1 MIKRWFALFAVIIVF
16 SAGGIFASRTGAAP
30 SRDFGVGWTAQYFN
44 NTSLSGTPVFTE
56 SLPSGINFFWGTGS
70 PNPAVPSDN
79 FSARYTSV
87 QQFNAGTYQF
97 SVQSDDGVRV
107 FIDGVIVL
115 DRFVGRVLTND
126 TFSISLTQGPHT
138 LVVEYFEGIDQA
150 ALQFQ
155 WFQVS
160 TGIVGTPTVFGAPT
174 ATFGPTPSAT
184 RIPPTSLPAIPPG
197 ALTGTVVR
205 ATVLLTRSEPYIGA
219 PVVGRVL
226 RGQTYAVIGRDADA
240 RWFLLQLSGFQGW
253 VWGYYLFV
261 NGNEFNAPV
270 VGPFTTSGAPSNATG
285 VVIQTNSG
293 LRLRAAPTTE
303 SAQIGRIPWGEILPV
318 IGRTASNGWVQV
330 EFRGTIGWVSSGFF
344 DFVEGDLNTVPVTG

>member
-1 MIKRWFALFAVIIVF
+1 MIRRWFAFFAVILVF
-16 SAGGIFASRTGAAP
+16 SAGGIFASSLAAAP
-30 SRDFGVGWTAQYFN
+30 SREFGVGWTVQYFN
-44 NTSLSGTPVFTE
+44 NTSLAGTPIFTE
-56 SLPSGINFFWGTGS
+56 TLPSGINFFWGTGS
-70 PNPAVPSDN
+70 PNPAVPADN
-79 FSARYTSV
+79 WSARYTSV

-107 FIDGVIVL
+107 FSDGVIVL

-126 TFSISLTQGPHT
+126 TFTVTLTQGPHT

-155 WFQVS
+155 WFQVG
-160 TGIVGTPTVFGAPT
+160 TGIVGTPTIFGGPAAT
-174 ATFGPTPSAT
+174 AGPTSTAT
-184 RIPPTSLPAIPPG
+184 RIPPTALPAIPPG

-205 ATVLLTRSEPYIGA
+205 ATVLLSRSEPYFGA
-219 PVVGRVL
+219 PVVGRLL
-226 RGQTYAVIGRDADA
+226 RGQTYAVIGRDQDA

-270 VGPFTTSGAPSNATG
+270 VGPFTTSGSPANTTG
-285 VVIQTNSG
+285 VVIQTTSG
-293 LRLRAAPTTE
+293 LRLRAAPTTDSE
-303 SAQIGRIPWGEILPV
+303 QIGRIPWGEILPV

-330 EFRGTIGWVSSGFF
+330 EFRNTIGWVSSGFF
-344 DFVEGDLNTVPVTG
+344 EFVEGDLNTVPVTG